1 MQEPGEITPG
11 ALGAE
16 VELKCGEVT
25 AVVQLIETTD
35 ATADQFWALPAEVER
50 VRAQDELGAE
60 ALSKKHR
67 LHPAVG
73 YARIKPRDRPRDRPT
88 WDGSAAQ
95 VYDEAKRAE
104 ASDAVESGSSS
115 SDEDSEGD
123 DEALVSNARRAGH
136 ASEHATKKRRR
147 CVRAVESAVDTKE
160 EVHTVLAV
168 FGEGADG
175 PEVWLGLKVQCR
187 TRNKTRIQ
195 FLEVDEG
202 DEGDEG
208 DKDDEGGEGGEGDAV
223 VKYELTSAHEVYTP
237 EMIEHTFE
245 NVAFVVTTTF
255 KLGKRGGRLKHG
267 STVNTRTKVPFVS
280 SVMEERSQKI
290 KAA

>member
-1 MQEPGEITPG
+1 MQGILAIVLQNLSATQQDHPPLSCQLQLPLHLRELLYFEPWFKKTFATQSLAIPC
-11 ALGAE
+11 LGMLCMARYDDLFKD
-16 VELKCGEVT
+16 VKNRPK
-25 AVVQLIETTD
+25 LIETTD
-35 ATADQFWALPAEVER
+35 ATADQFWALPGEVER
-50 VRAQDELGAE
+50 VRAQDALGAE
-60 ALSKKHR
+60 AFSKKHR

-73 YARIKPRDRPRDRPT
+73 YARIKPRDRPT

-95 VYDEAKRAE
+95 VYDEAKQAE

-123 DEALVSNARRAGH
+123 DEALVSNARRAGQ

-168 FGEGADG
+168 FGEGTDG

-195 FLEVDEG
+195 FLEVVEG
-202 DEGDEG
+202 DEGD
-208 DKDDEGGEGGEGDAV
+208 
-223 VKYELTSAHEVYTP
+223 
-237 EMIEHTFE
+237 
-245 NVAFVVTTTF
+245 
-255 KLGKRGGRLKHG
+255 
-267 STVNTRTKVPFVS
+267 
-280 SVMEERSQKI
+280 
-290 KAA
+290 